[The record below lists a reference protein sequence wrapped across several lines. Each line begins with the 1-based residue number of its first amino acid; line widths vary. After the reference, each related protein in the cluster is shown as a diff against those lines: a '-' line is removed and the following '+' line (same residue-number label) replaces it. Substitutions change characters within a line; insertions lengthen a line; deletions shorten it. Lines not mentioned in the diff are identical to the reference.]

1 MNERCQ
7 LQSRSACRRKHRYI
21 GIKSART
28 PWGASSSIIV
38 SRPAVCTA
46 TSKQGWAEPGALSIR
61 VRTWTSIVSARTLEL
76 PNCPEPDHKCMMR
89 RVYLGLEAPRCLHV
103 PAVAWS
109 RQPVQTW
116 RGAPPVDLASPS
128 ICSFGSL
135 YYRYTATLSRLICLW
150 TLQRTP

>member
-7 LQSRSACRRKHRYI
+7 LTVQKRLQTEASVHWYQVCKDTLGRIIKHHRQQASRVYSNEQ
-21 GIKSART
+21 
-28 PWGASSSIIV
+28 
-38 SRPAVCTA
+38 
-46 TSKQGWAEPGALSIR
+46 QGWAEPGALSIR